1 MDIIISNSS
10 NDPIYEQIAKQIK
23 NLIFNGELSEGEP
36 LPSIRSLSKE
46 LKISVITTKK
56 AYEKLENE
64 GFIDTVAG
72 KGSYI
77 AGQNKEILRENRI
90 KVIEEKLT
98 EAVEASKL
106 VNLPLKDLQQ
116 ILEIIYNNQ

>member
-10 NDPIYEQIAKQIK
+10 NDPIYEQIEKQIK

-36 LPSIRSLSKE
+36 LPSIRSLAKE

-56 AYEKLENE
+56 AYEKLEE
-64 GFIDTVAG
+64 DGFIDTVPG
-72 KGSYI
+72 KGSYV

-98 EAVEASKL
+98 EAVEASKMIDL
-106 VNLPLKDLQQ
+106 SLDELKE
-116 ILEIIYNNQ
+116 ILEVLYKDE

>member
-1 MDIIISNSS
+1 M
-10 NDPIYEQIAKQIK
+10 P
-23 NLIFNGELSEGEP
+23 
-36 LPSIRSLSKE
+36 
-46 LKISVITTKK
+46 
-56 AYEKLENE
+56 
-64 GFIDTVAG
+64 G

-106 VNLPLKDLQQ
+106 VNLPLKYLQE
-116 ILEIIYNNQ
+116 ILEIIYSNQ